1 MENILTKFQKK
12 IKVNFKNIDL
22 LKKSL
27 THKSYDNIN
36 NYEKLEF
43 LGDRLLGLILSKR
56 LISMYPESKEGILDK
71 KLASLVNK
79 NKCYEI
85 GKLLKLEN
93 FIFVNDNKKSKIE
106 DKIIS
111 DCAES
116 LIAAVYYEKGFDFTE
131 KFVLNLWENFLKK
144 SKITLIDAKT
154 KLQEYSLKK
163 FKLLPIYKLIKISG
177 PKHKPEFTIAVRL
190 KNSNYIMGTGNSKK
204 IAQQNAADKFLKKFD
219 L

>member
-93 FIFVNDNKKSKIE
+93 FIFVNDNKKTKIE

-111 DCAES
+111 DCTES
-116 LIAAVYYEKGFDFTE
+116 LIAAIYYEKGFDFTE

-190 KNSNYIMGTGNSKK
+190 KNSNYIIGTGNSKK

>member
-1 MENILTKFQKK
+1 MENNLTKFQKK
-12 IKVNFKNIDL
+12 IKVNFKNINL

-93 FIFVNDNKKSKIE
+93 FIFV
-106 DKIIS
+106 
-111 DCAES
+111 
-116 LIAAVYYEKGFDFTE
+116 
-131 KFVLNLWENFLKK
+131 
-144 SKITLIDAKT
+144 
-154 KLQEYSLKK
+154 
-163 FKLLPIYKLIKISG
+163 
-177 PKHKPEFTIAVRL
+177 
-190 KNSNYIMGTGNSKK
+190 KNN
-204 IAQQNAADKFLKKFD
+204 
-219 L
+219 

>member
-1 MENILTKFQKK
+1 MVIQKK

-43 LGDRLLGLILSKR
+43 LGDRLLGLILSKK

>member
-43 LGDRLLGLILSKR
+43 LGDRLLGLILSKK